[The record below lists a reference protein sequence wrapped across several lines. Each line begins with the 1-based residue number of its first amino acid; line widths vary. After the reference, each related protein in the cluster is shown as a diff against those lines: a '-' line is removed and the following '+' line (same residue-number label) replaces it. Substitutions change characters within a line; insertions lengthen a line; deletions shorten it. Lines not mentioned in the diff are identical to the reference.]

1 MSADSQQ
8 KSGGSFRS
16 FKHFNFR
23 ILFFANAMSNIGS
36 WAQRVA
42 QDWLVL
48 QLTGSGKDLGIVTG
62 LQFLPSLIFSLW
74 AGAIADRFNKRK
86 VLILTN
92 VIGALSAL
100 ILGLLVIT
108 KTVELFH
115 VYILAFTLG
124 LSGAIDA
131 PVRQSFNSELV
142 AKEDLRNAVSLNSAN
157 FNAGRLVGPGLSGFM
172 IAAFDTGPSF
182 ILNAISYL
190 FVIGALFALKEEKL
204 FREVQQL
211 SEVKIGAALNYVIA
225 RKDLLAVMITVF
237 FVATFGLNFQIYNA
251 LMATKEFGKG
261 PAEYGGLGTFV
272 AIGSLSAALLSA
284 KLDRRRGPRFVL
296 IFGTL
301 FAASQIILCTL
312 PTYSFYALT
321 LPICG
326 FLALTTMI
334 SANTFVQTTTDP
346 AIRGKVL
353 GIYLMVFLGG
363 SPFGSPV
370 IGWISTLIG
379 IRWTIAI
386 CAATIITAILI
397 VYLILKNQ
405 LQRPAS
411 ILLDD
416 VLEGVTYNK
425 D

>member
-1 MSADSQQ
+1 MSSVPSQ

-16 FKHFNFR
+16 FKHFNFK
-23 ILFFANAMSNIGS
+23 ILFFANALSNIGS

-62 LQFLPSLIFSLW
+62 LQFLPSLLFSLW
-74 AGAIADRFNKRK
+74 GGSIADRFNKRK
-86 VLILTN
+86 ILILTN
-92 VIGALSAL
+92 VVGALSAL
-100 ILGLLVIT
+100 ILGVLVMT
-108 KTVELFH
+108 NSVELFH

-142 AKEDLRNAVSLNSAN
+142 AKEDVRNAVSLNSAN
-157 FNAGRLVGPGLSGFM
+157 FNAGRLIGPALSGFM

-190 FVIGALFALKEEKL
+190 FVIAALIALREDKL
-204 FREVQQL
+204 FKEVVL
-211 SEVKIGAALNYVIA
+211 RSEVKIGAALNYVIA
-225 RKDLLAVMITVF
+225 RKDLFAVMITVF

-272 AIGSLSAALLSA
+272 AIGSFSAALLSA
-284 KLDRRRGPRFVL
+284 KLDRRRGPKFVMS
-296 IFGTL
+296 FGAL
-301 FAASQIILCTL
+301 FAVSQIILCAL
-312 PTYSFYALT
+312 PSYSTYAFT

-353 GIYLMVFLGG
+353 GIYLTVFLGG
-363 SPFGSPV
+363 SPFGSPL

-379 IRWTIAI
+379 IRWTIAL
-386 CAATIITAILI
+386 CAAIVIFAIGLT
-397 VYLILKNQ
+397 YLLLQNQ

>member
-1 MSADSQQ
+1 MSSVPSQ

-16 FKHFNFR
+16 FKHFNFK
-23 ILFFANAMSNIGS
+23 ILFFANALSNIGS

-62 LQFLPSLIFSLW
+62 LQFLPSLLFSLW
-74 AGAIADRFNKRK
+74 GGSIADRFNKRK
-86 VLILTN
+86 ILILTN

-100 ILGLLVIT
+100 ILGVLVMT
-108 KTVELFH
+108 NSVELFH

-142 AKEDLRNAVSLNSAN
+142 AKEDVRNAVSLNSAN
-157 FNAGRLVGPGLSGFM
+157 FNAGRLIGPALSGFM

-190 FVIGALFALKEEKL
+190 FVIAALIALREDKL
-204 FREVQQL
+204 FKEVVL
-211 SEVKIGAALNYVIA
+211 RSEVKIGAALNYVIA
-225 RKDLLAVMITVF
+225 RKDLFAVMITVF

-272 AIGSLSAALLSA
+272 AIGSFSAALLSA
-284 KLDRRRGPRFVL
+284 KLDRRRGPKFVMS
-296 IFGTL
+296 FGAL
-301 FAASQIILCTL
+301 FAVSQIILCAL
-312 PTYSFYALT
+312 PSYSTYAFT

-353 GIYLMVFLGG
+353 GIYLTVFLGG
-363 SPFGSPV
+363 SPFGSPL

-379 IRWTIAI
+379 IRWTIAL
-386 CAATIITAILI
+386 CAAIVIFAISLT
-397 VYLILKNQ
+397 YLLLQNQ

>member
-1 MSADSQQ
+1 
-8 KSGGSFRS
+8 
-16 FKHFNFR
+16 
-23 ILFFANAMSNIGS
+23 

-86 VLILTN
+86 ILILTN

-100 ILGLLVIT
+100 ILGVLVMT
-108 KTVELFH
+108 NSVELFH

-142 AKEDLRNAVSLNSAN
+142 AKEDVRNAVSLNSAN
-157 FNAGRLVGPGLSGFM
+157 FNAGRLIGPALSGFM

-190 FVIGALFALKEEKL
+190 FVIAALIALREDKL
-204 FREVQQL
+204 FKEVVL
-211 SEVKIGAALNYVIA
+211 RSEVKIGAALNYVIA
-225 RKDLLAVMITVF
+225 RKDLFAVMITVF

-272 AIGSLSAALLSA
+272 AIGSFSAALLSA
-284 KLDRRRGPRFVL
+284 KLDRRRGPKFVMS
-296 IFGTL
+296 FGAL
-301 FAASQIILCTL
+301 FAVSQIILCAL
-312 PTYSFYALT
+312 PSYSTYAFT

-353 GIYLMVFLGG
+353 GIYLTVFLGG
-363 SPFGSPV
+363 SPFGSPL

-379 IRWTIAI
+379 IRWTIAL
-386 CAATIITAILI
+386 CAAIVIFAISLT
-397 VYLILKNQ
+397 YLLLQNQ

>member
-1 MSADSQQ
+1 MSSVPSQ

-16 FKHFNFR
+16 FKHFNFK
-23 ILFFANAMSNIGS
+23 ILFFANALSNIGS

-62 LQFLPSLIFSLW
+62 LQFLPSLLFSLW
-74 AGAIADRFNKRK
+74 GGSIADRFNKRK
-86 VLILTN
+86 ILILTN
-92 VIGALSAL
+92 VVGALSAL
-100 ILGLLVIT
+100 ILGVLVMT
-108 KTVELFH
+108 NSVELIH

-142 AKEDLRNAVSLNSAN
+142 AKEDVRNAVSLNSAN
-157 FNAGRLVGPGLSGFM
+157 FNAGRLIGPALSGFM

-190 FVIGALFALKEEKL
+190 FVIAALIALREDKL
-204 FREVQQL
+204 FKEVVL
-211 SEVKIGAALNYVIA
+211 RSEVKIGAALNYVIA
-225 RKDLLAVMITVF
+225 RKDLFAVMITVF

-272 AIGSLSAALLSA
+272 ALGSFSAALLSA
-284 KLDRRRGPRFVL
+284 KLDRRRGPKFVMS
-296 IFGTL
+296 FGAL
-301 FAASQIILCTL
+301 FAVSQIILCAL
-312 PTYSFYALT
+312 PSYLTYAFT

-353 GIYLMVFLGG
+353 GIYLTVFLGG
-363 SPFGSPV
+363 SPFGSPL
-370 IGWISTLIG
+370 IGWVSTLIG
-379 IRWTIAI
+379 IRWTIAL
-386 CAATIITAILI
+386 CAAIVIFAIGLT
-397 VYLILKNQ
+397 YLLLQNQ